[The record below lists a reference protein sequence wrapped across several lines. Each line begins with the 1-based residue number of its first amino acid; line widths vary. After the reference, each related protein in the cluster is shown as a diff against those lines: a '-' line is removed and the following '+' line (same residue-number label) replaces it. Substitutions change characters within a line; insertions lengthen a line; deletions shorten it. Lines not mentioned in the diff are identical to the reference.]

1 MSAEE
6 TAAIA
11 EECEQVMSEIDTE
24 REQGSNKDEIA
35 LIAFSL

>member
-35 LIAFSL
+35 FIAFSL